1 MGMTNI
7 LFEEMDLDTWFDK
20 YKPIKNHI
28 DTTASFDGCMFE
40 TYGEEVEFVKAQ
52 DENRIWMYGDGDDG
66 EGHIWSGWG
75 FVNRIG
81 YFITEVPC
89 PIDTEIQV
97 NLNDYYYFCEGCHQE
112 WEGNAG
118 HLVNDTL
125 GEIDKC
131 PACATMEE
139 IKEYE
144 YKPEENA

>member
-1 MGMTNI
+1 MGITNKVFI
-7 LFEEMDLDTWFDK
+7 EMDLDEWFDK

-28 DTTASFDGCMFE
+28 DETSSFDGHMFE

-52 DENRIWMYGDGDDG
+52 EESRIWMYGDGDDG
-66 EGHIWSGWG
+66 EGHIWNGWHYI
-75 FVNRIG
+75 NRIG

-89 PIDTEIQV
+89 PADTDIQV
-97 NLNDYYYFCEGCHQE
+97 NLNDYYYFCENCHEE

-144 YKPEENA
+144 YSPREEE

>member
-1 MGMTNI
+1 MNDFIELT
-7 LFEEMDLDTWFDK
+7 EEEWFNT

-28 DTTASFDGCMFE
+28 EGTSSFDGHMFE
-40 TYGEEVEFVKAQ
+40 TYGDEVEFVKAQ

-97 NLNDYYYFCEGCHQE
+97 NLNDYYYFCEGCHEE

-139 IKEYE
+139 IQEYS

>member
-1 MGMTNI
+1 MSTNI
-7 LFEEMDLDTWFDK
+7 LFEEMDLDTWFDT

-28 DTTASFDGCMFE
+28 DTSASFDGCMFE
-40 TYGEEVEFVKAQ
+40 TYGDEVEFVKAQ

-139 IKEYE
+139 IKEYS
-144 YKPEENA
+144 YTPTEEQ